1 MDRWAEQFEAMAES
15 LESVGVAMEGHNCAS
30 EEILGLA
37 TVVQYELNQRYGHGN
52 GYTATLVR
60 MVGHALPHFET
71 EVPAGILRNIG
82 QLMRLA
88 ALGSAT
94 GSALK
99 GAPAGA

>member
-15 LESVGVAMEGHNCAS
+15 LESIGTAMEGHNCSS
-30 EEILGLA
+30 EEVLGLA

-60 MVGHALPHFET
+60 MVGHAMPQFET
-71 EVPAGILRNIG
+71 EVPAALLRNIG

-88 ALGSAT
+88 ALGSA
-94 GSALK
+94 S
-99 GAPAGA
+99 GAPLRAQAKA